1 MNNLAVIVPFYNEER
16 YLELSVK
23 RLLKHDI
30 YHQILLVD
38 DCSTDK
44 STKIA
49 KDLTLLN
56 NKITYLRSLENSGK
70 GNALSIAKES
80 LKTTHVVV
88 HDADLEYFPEDIVE
102 MYNLVPSNENSL
114 ILGSRFL
121 GKKVRKNLYKRTLF
135 ANKIMSVF
143 FSLVNGYS
151 VTDVATCYKLMPVSF
166 FKETD
171 IREKGFSVE
180 IEILSKFL
188 KYNKSICEVPIMY
201 EGRSYKEGKKI
212 KTSDGF
218 LYLINTIK
226 CRIS

>member
-1 MNNLAVIVPFYNEER
+1 MQKYIET
-16 YLELSVK
+16 S
-23 RLLKHDI
+23 
-30 YHQILLVD
+30 
-38 DCSTDK
+38 
-44 STKIA
+44 
-49 KDLTLLN
+49 
-56 NKITYLRSLENSGK
+56 
-70 GNALSIAKES
+70 
-80 LKTTHVVV
+80 HVVI

-114 ILGSRFL
+114 ILGSRFR
-121 GKKVRKNLYKRTLF
+121 GNKARKNLYKRTLF

-151 VTDVATCYKLMPVSF
+151 VSDVATCYKLMPVSF

-212 KTSDGF
+212 KASDGF

-226 CRIS
+226 YRIS